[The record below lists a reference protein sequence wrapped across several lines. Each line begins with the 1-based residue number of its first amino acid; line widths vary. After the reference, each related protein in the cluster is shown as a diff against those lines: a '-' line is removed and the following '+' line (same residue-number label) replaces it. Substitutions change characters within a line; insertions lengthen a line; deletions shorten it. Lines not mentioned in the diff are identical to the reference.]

1 MEHYWDWSCSAGVLL
16 MVVVCVLVIASA
28 HLRNSNKDEI
38 SPVKERNTLW
48 NISSLNWLDVEIFT
62 SYDAIPNFD
71 NVVLLSMYVL
81 LIIQVSYFP
90 LHSQTGF
97 EWSQIKYCP
106 ITQILVTFKHQTLKN
121 ITIFMQLDFLI
132 LIFFPCES

>member
-1 MEHYWDWSCSAGVLL
+1 M
-16 MVVVCVLVIASA
+16 
-28 HLRNSNKDEI
+28 LR
-38 SPVKERNTLW
+38 
-48 NISSLNWLDVEIFT
+48 SSLRMMPWH
-62 SYDAIPNFD
+62 AIPNID
-71 NVVLLSMYVL
+71 NAVLLSMYVL

-106 ITQILVTFKHQTLKN
+106 NTQILVTFKHQTLKN

-132 LIFFPCES
+132 LIFFLCES